1 MFFNLSDHNSVA
13 SQFICELR
21 DRSVQK
27 DRSRFRM
34 NIERIGRIMAY
45 EISKTMLYKNI
56 EVETPLETASASVLQ
71 VQPVLIPIMR
81 AGLPFFEG
89 FLSIFDHAD
98 AGFIGACREEG
109 GSITIKLNYYA
120 IPSIKDRH
128 VILIDP
134 MLATGKSLVRT
145 MQLLSGDDI
154 PAKIDIAAVIA
165 APEGIEHVT
174 NFAKSLS
181 CPVNIWTGAMDKRL
195 NEKFYIVPGLGD
207 AGDLCFG
214 VK

>member
-1 MFFNLSDHNSVA
+1 
-13 SQFICELR
+13 
-21 DRSVQK
+21 
-27 DRSRFRM
+27 M
-34 NIERIGRIMAY
+34 NIERIGRVLAY
-45 EISKTMLYKNI
+45 EISKTMSYKAVQ
-56 EVETPLETASASVLQ
+56 VETPIEKASALVFREH
-71 VQPVLIPIMR
+71 PVLIPIMR

-109 GSITIKLNYYA
+109 NSITIKLNYNA
-120 IPSIKDRH
+120 TPSIKDRH

-145 MQLLSGDDI
+145 MQLLMEDDI
-154 PAKIDIAAVIA
+154 PEKIDVAAVIA

-174 NFAKSLS
+174 DFAKSLS
-181 CPVNIWTGAMDKRL
+181 CPVNIWTGAIDQRL